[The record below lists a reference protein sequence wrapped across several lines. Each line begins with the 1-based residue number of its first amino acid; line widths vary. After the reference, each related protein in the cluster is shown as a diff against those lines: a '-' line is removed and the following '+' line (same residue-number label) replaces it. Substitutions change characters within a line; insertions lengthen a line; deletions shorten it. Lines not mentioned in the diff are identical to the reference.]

1 VGAHSVCV
9 LVSTGGAGAV
19 LAIGGAVTVLA
30 VVGSRTTG
38 VVARGGGPVVN
49 VAVHGVDLTVG
60 PTDLALPA
68 LVVTTVLKPVGVLSV
83 GPTIS
88 IAVPAR
94 VVAMATGRGVAR
106 FLVVL
111 IRPVR
116 PLVMVAAWV
125 VVLAVLLPVVVFVV
139 VAVLL
144 PVVVVV
150 VVFVV
155 VVVVVV
161 VAVLLPVVVAA
172 AVFVPVVVLVP
183 VGIWAA
189 VVVPVPVVAAVRA
202 VVSVPGPVTLPVAIL
217 VPALT
222 NTPERRT

>member
-1 VGAHSVCV
+1 MVPLGLLPGAGGRSNTVGAHSVCV

-19 LAIGGAVTVLA
+19 LAIGGVVTVLA

-38 VVARGGGPVVN
+38 VVVRGGGPVVN
-49 VAVHGVDLTVG
+49 VVVHGVDLTVG

-139 VAVLL
+139 V
-144 PVVVVV
+144 
-150 VVFVV
+150 
-155 VVVVVV
+155 V
-161 VAVLLPVVVAA
+161 VAVLLPVVVA
-172 AVFVPVVVLVP
+172 VVVLVP

-189 VVVPVPVVAAVRA
+189 VVVPVPVVVVVRA

>member
-1 VGAHSVCV
+1 MVPLGLLPGAGGRSITVGAHSVCV

-19 LAIGGAVTVLA
+19 LAIGGVVTVLA

-38 VVARGGGPVVN
+38 VVVRGCGPVVN
-49 VAVHGVDLTVG
+49 VASHGVDLTVG

-139 VAVLL
+139 V
-144 PVVVVV
+144 
-150 VVFVV
+150 
-155 VVVVVV
+155 V
-161 VAVLLPVVVAA
+161 VAVLLPVVVA
-172 AVFVPVVVLVP
+172 VVVLVP

-189 VVVPVPVVAAVRA
+189 VVVPVPVVVVVRA

>member
-1 VGAHSVCV
+1 MVPLGLLPGAGGRSNTVGAHSVCV

-38 VVARGGGPVVN
+38 VVVRGGGPVVN

-144 PVVVVV
+144 PVVV
-150 VVFVV
+150 
-155 VVVVVV
+155 
-161 VAVLLPVVVAA
+161 AA

>member
-1 VGAHSVCV
+1 MVPLGLLPGAGGRSNTVGARSVCV

-38 VVARGGGPVVN
+38 VVVCGGGPVVN

-68 LVVTTVLKPVGVLSV
+68 LVVTTVLKPVGGLSV

-125 VVLAVLLPVVVFVV
+125 VVLAVLLPVVVF
-139 VAVLL
+139 
-144 PVVVVV
+144 
-150 VVFVV
+150 
-155 VVVVVV
+155 VV